1 MKLKFTNY
9 FLYTKSRSDRKEIK
23 TEWIE
28 RVINKPIKKETQKDG
43 RIKLWGKINEVNKYL
58 RIVLLDDNETV
69 HNAFFDRNFKE

>member
-9 FLYTKSRSDRKEIK
+9 FLYTKNRPDRKEIK

-28 RVINKPIKKETQKDG
+28 RVINHHIKKETQKDG
-43 RIKLWGKINEVNKYL
+43 RIKLWGKINEVNNYL
-58 RIVLLDDNETV
+58 RIVLLEDNETV

>member
-28 RVINKPIKKETQKDG
+28 RVINNPIKKETQRDG